1 MQSVDAIK
9 ALCGLDRDG
18 RAVFSAAELRC
29 IFPELS
35 RHTFTDGLRRLV
47 AQGILKRAAHGVYV
61 NALSRGPRAWR
72 DEEAAI
78 RLRSGEYSYVSLES
92 ALSAFGVISQIPV
105 GRTTM
110 MTTGRSG
117 EIHSIYGTLDFT
129 HTARPARDILAST
142 MMIEGRPMRFA
153 RVETALRNLRRV
165 GRNMDLVDMDVYR
178 EILEE
183 QAAAGGSAG

>member
-1 MQSVDAIK
+1 MKSVDAIK
-9 ALCGLDRDG
+9 ILCNLDRDG
-18 RAVFSAAELRC
+18 RAVFSVAELRC
-29 IFPELS
+29 IFPERS
-35 RHTFTDGLRRLV
+35 GHTFTDGLRRLA

-61 NALSRGPRAWR
+61 NALSQGPRAWR
-72 DEEAAI
+72 DEEVAI

-110 MTTGRSG
+110 MTTGRTG

-129 HTARPARDILAST
+129 HTDRPVREILAST
-142 MMIEGRPMRFA
+142 MFVEDRPLRFA
-153 RVETALRNLRRV
+153 RVETALRDLRRV
-165 GRNMDLVDMDVYR
+165 GRNMELVDMDVYR

-183 QAAAGGSAG
+183 QAAAGVSAE

>member
-1 MQSVDAIK
+1 MKSVDAIK
-9 ALCGLDRDG
+9 ILCDLDRDG
-18 RAVFSAAELRC
+18 RAVFSVAELRG
-29 IFPELS
+29 IFPERS
-35 RHTFTDGLRRLV
+35 RHTFTAGLRRLA

-61 NALSRGPRAWR
+61 NTLSQGPRAKR
-72 DEEAAI
+72 NEEVAV

-110 MTTGRSG
+110 MTTGRTG

-129 HTARPARDILAST
+129 HTDRPVRDILAST
-142 MMIEGRPMRFA
+142 MFVEDRPLRFA
-153 RVETALRNLRRV
+153 RVETALRDLRRV
-165 GRNMDLVDMDVYR
+165 GRNMELVDMGVYR

-183 QAAAGGSAG
+183 QAAAGVSAE

>member
-1 MQSVDAIK
+1 MKTVDAIK
-9 ALCGLDRDG
+9 ILCDLDRDG
-18 RAVFSAAELRC
+18 RAVFSVAELRS
-29 IFPELS
+29 IFPERS
-35 RHTFTDGLRRLV
+35 GNTFTAGLRRLV

-72 DEEAAI
+72 NEEVAI

-92 ALSAFGVISQIPV
+92 ALSEFGVISQIPV

-117 EIHSIYGTLDFT
+117 EIHSIYGTLDFS
-129 HTARPARDILAST
+129 HTARPVRDILSST
-142 MMIEGRPMRFA
+142 LVIKGRPLRFA
-153 RVETALRNLRRV
+153 RVETALRDLRQVGYNL
-165 GRNMDLVDMDVYR
+165 DLVDMDVYH

-183 QAAAGGSAG
+183 QAAERGSAG

>member
-1 MQSVDAIK
+1 MKSVDAIK
-9 ALCGLDRDG
+9 ILCNLDRNG
-18 RAVFSAAELRC
+18 RAVFSVAELRG
-29 IFPELS
+29 IFPEQS

-61 NALSRGPRAWR
+61 NALSQGPRAWR
-72 DEEAAI
+72 DEEVAI

-110 MTTGRSG
+110 MTTGRAG

-129 HTARPARDILAST
+129 HTARPVRDILAST
-142 MMIEGRPMRFA
+142 MVIERRPLRLA
-153 RVETALRNLRRV
+153 RVETALRDLRRV

>member
-1 MQSVDAIK
+1 MKSVDAIK
-9 ALCGLDRDG
+9 ILCDLDRDG

-29 IFPELS
+29 IFPERS
-35 RHTFTDGLRRLV
+35 GHTFTAGLRRL
-47 AQGILKRAAHGVYV
+47 AGQGILKRAAHGVYV
-61 NALSRGPRAWR
+61 NALSQGPRAKR
-72 DEEAAI
+72 NEEVAV

-117 EIHSIYGTLDFT
+117 EIDSIYGTLDFT
-129 HTARPARDILAST
+129 HTDRPVRDILAST
-142 MMIEGRPMRFA
+142 MLIDDRPLRFA
-153 RVETALRNLRRV
+153 RVETALRDLRRV
-165 GRNMDLVDMDVYR
+165 GRNMDMVDMEIYR

-183 QAAAGGSAG
+183 HAAAGVSAG

>member
-1 MQSVDAIK
+1 MKTVDAIK
-9 ALCGLDRDG
+9 TLCDLDRDG
-18 RAVFSAAELRC
+18 RAVFTVAELRS
-29 IFPELS
+29 IFPERS
-35 RHTFTDGLRRLV
+35 GHTFTAGLRRLV
-47 AQGILKRAAHGVYV
+47 AQGILKSAAHGVYV

-72 DEEAAI
+72 NEEVAI

-92 ALSAFGVISQIPV
+92 ALSEFGVISQIPV

-129 HTARPARDILAST
+129 HTARSVRDILSST
-142 MMIEGRPMRFA
+142 LVIKGRPLRFA
-153 RVETALRNLRRV
+153 RVETALRDLRQV
-165 GRNMDLVDMDVYR
+165 GRNLDLVDMDVYH

-183 QAAAGGSAG
+183 QAAEGGSAG

>member
-1 MQSVDAIK
+1 MKTVDAIK
-9 ALCGLDRDG
+9 ILCGLDRDG
-18 RAVFSAAELRC
+18 RAVFSVAELRC
-29 IFPELS
+29 IFPERS
-35 RHTFTDGLRRLV
+35 RHTFTAGLRRLV

-61 NALSRGPRAWR
+61 NTLSQGPRAKR
-72 DEEAAI
+72 NEEVAV

-117 EIHSIYGTLDFT
+117 EIDSIYGTLDFT
-129 HTARPARDILAST
+129 HTARPVRDILAST
-142 MMIEGRPMRFA
+142 MFVEDRPLRFA
-153 RVETALRNLRRV
+153 RVETALRDLRQV
-165 GRNMDLVDMDVYR
+165 GRNLDLVNMDVYR

>member
-1 MQSVDAIK
+1 MKSVDAIK
-9 ALCGLDRDG
+9 ILCGLDRDG

-29 IFPELS
+29 IFPERS
-35 RHTFTDGLRRLV
+35 GHTFAAGLRRLA

-61 NALSRGPRAWR
+61 NTLSQGPRAKR
-72 DEEAAI
+72 NEEVAV

-129 HTARPARDILAST
+129 HTARPVLDILAST

-153 RVETALRNLRRV
+153 RVETALRDLRRV

-183 QAAAGGSAG
+183 QAAARGSTG

>member
-1 MQSVDAIK
+1 MKSVDAIK
-9 ALCGLDRDG
+9 ILCGLDRDG

-29 IFPELS
+29 IFPERS
-35 RHTFTDGLRRLV
+35 GHTFAAGLRRLA

-61 NALSRGPRAWR
+61 NTLSQGPRAKR
-72 DEEAAI
+72 NEEVAV

-92 ALSAFGVISQIPV
+92 ALSAFGVISQVPV
-105 GRTTM
+105 GRTTI

-117 EIHSIYGTLDFT
+117 EIDSIYGTLDFT
-129 HTARPARDILAST
+129 HTDRSVRDILAST
-142 MMIEGRPMRFA
+142 MLVEDRPLRFA
-153 RVETALRNLRRV
+153 RVETALRDLRRV

-183 QAAAGGSAG
+183 QAAARGSTG

>member
-1 MQSVDAIK
+1 MKSVDAIK
-9 ALCGLDRDG
+9 ILCGLDRDG

-29 IFPELS
+29 IFPERS
-35 RHTFTDGLRRLV
+35 GHTLAAGLRRLA

-61 NALSRGPRAWR
+61 NTLSQGPRAKR
-72 DEEAAI
+72 NEEVAV

-105 GRTTM
+105 GRTTI

-117 EIHSIYGTLDFT
+117 EIDSIYGTLDFT
-129 HTARPARDILAST
+129 HTDRPVRDILAST
-142 MMIEGRPMRFA
+142 MLVEDRPLRFA
-153 RVETALRNLRRV
+153 RVETALRDLRRV
-165 GRNMDLVDMDVYR
+165 GRNMDLVDMEIYR

-183 QAAAGGSAG
+183 QAAAGVSAG